1 MRVGIGMHFSNT
13 DDWDRFEASE
23 RHEDV
28 PPAPATPD
36 WDILQEELAIA
47 DLTEELGYDSLW
59 SVEHHVTPYQMAP
72 NPLQFLTYMAGRTS
86 RIDLGT
92 MVTVL
97 PWHQPV
103 RLAEQ
108 VAFLQEVMGEDRSLK
123 LGVGRGIGR
132 REYGSLGIDME
143 ESRPRFQEVL
153 DIMKL
158 ALTSDRFS
166 YDGEIFT
173 IPETEMRPRC
183 RNGQKIIDNMACA
196 WGSPAS
202 VAIAAANGLKAFVIP
217 QKPMEEYGAELEEYS
232 TIRAEH
238 GFGPSSPTIVVWA
251 YCAETEAEAKE
262 YAERYLTSYVESAY
276 RHYEFFGTHF
286 DNLASYSHYAERAAR
301 VRESQ
306 SIEESN
312 YLIGDHMWGTP
323 DQCIERIK
331 KLMGRTNCDEIILHP
346 RYGGMPADAG
356 EKTMRLIAKEV
367 LPALHELSPEPVG

>member
-1 MRVGIGMHFSNT
+1 MRVAIGMHFSNT
-13 DDWDRFEASE
+13 EDWDRFEASE

-28 PPAPATPD
+28 PPAPAIPD
-36 WDILQEELAIA
+36 WDILQEELALA
-47 DLTEELGYDSLW
+47 SLTEDLGFDGLW

-86 RIDLGT
+86 SIDLGT

-97 PWHQPV
+97 PWHQPL

-108 VAFLQEVMGEDRSLK
+108 VAFLQEVMGEDRRLR

-132 REYGSLGIDME
+132 REYGALGIDME

-166 YDGEIFT
+166 YEGEIFT

-196 WGSPAS
+196 WGSPQS
-202 VAIAAANGLKAFVIP
+202 VAIAAANGLKALVIP
-217 QKPMEEYGAELEEYS
+217 QKPMEEYGAELDEY
-232 TIRAEH
+232 TRVRAEH
-238 GFGPSSPTIVVWA
+238 GYEPSSPTVVVWA
-251 YCAETEAEAKE
+251 YCAETEAEAE
-262 YAERYLTSYVESAY
+262 QYAQRYLTSYVQSAY

-286 DNLASYSHYAERAAR
+286 DNLASFSHYAERAAR
-301 VRESQ
+301 VRDTQ
-306 SIEESN
+306 SIEEAN
-312 YLIGDHMWGTP
+312 YLIADHMWGTP
-323 DQCIERIK
+323 DQCIERIE
-331 KLMGRTNCDEIILHP
+331 KLMGRTSCDEIILHP
-346 RYGGMPADAG
+346 RYGGMPIEAG

-367 LPALHELSPEPVG
+367 LPALHELSPAAVG